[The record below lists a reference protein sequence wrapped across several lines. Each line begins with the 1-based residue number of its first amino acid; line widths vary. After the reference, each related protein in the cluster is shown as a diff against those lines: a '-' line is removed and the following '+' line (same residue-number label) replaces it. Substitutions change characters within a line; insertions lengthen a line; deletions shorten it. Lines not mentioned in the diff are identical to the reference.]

1 MTNDERPPNVTGN
14 EWRVTSGVTPTARH
28 PTHGTRHTARFS
40 ILNSQFFILF
50 VLGCGAALLYILLQM
65 RFPLAVLYSCPRT
78 NLDKLTRVEATPAQL
93 PLRFYDCPNYPLDN
107 LTRPDIPTGIA
118 LLSGTLLLFGGYA
131 LGALALRRPTTP
143 STWLRAG
150 DDRRTRTKNQEQKAG
165 NEDTT
170 DYGLRTTDRSR
181 NTQHATYRLSK
192 WLHTLALVG
201 FPLLF
206 LALLLRVYPATSV
219 DLYDYLFRGRM
230 LARYSANTFI
240 HVPQDFAVDPLFEY
254 AAWRRAVTAYGP
266 LWEGL
271 SWATARL
278 TGERPDAAVMSA
290 PFISPGLG
298 TVFSGYT
305 PAALAELLRLM
316 LAFKALAA
324 VGFLLCGAAIW
335 GALGRIAPERRRLGL
350 YLWLWNPLALWES
363 AGAGHNDAWMALFI
377 VLAVWAFSSPRTN
390 PSPSSVVT
398 SQLQNTTDNGLR
410 TTDYK
415 RSFISSIMAFLA
427 LTAGGLI
434 KFLSLFLGP
443 VFLGAALRRLP
454 DWRARGRLVL
464 AAGLACLAFAA
475 LAYAPFWA
483 GWATFRNFG
492 DRAALFT
499 ATWLATLRAGL
510 MARGVGQS
518 LAQQITTAIGLWLLL
533 GGTGWAAWRAW
544 RAPERLAAHALWLL
558 LWFLFVCNTWFQPW
572 YLFWPLAL
580 AVLQPWRRR
589 MLLAVVLLC
598 CTAMLGCYVAWSFLR
613 PQLGWD
619 VGSARWNALLCV
631 LIYAPPLLALGS
643 SARSGGLLAGRIG
656 WPAMRR
662 GRLRETYPES

>member
-1 MTNDERPPNVTGN
+1 MTTDDRRIPLSAAKEPMTDYDVDMEGHSKAAGWGLGSR
-14 EWRVTSGVTPTARH
+14 SGTLWVV
-28 PTHGTRHTARFS
+28 
-40 ILNSQFFILF
+40 LFI
-50 VLGCGAALLYILLQM
+50 LGCGAALLYILLQM
-65 RFPLAVLYSCPRT
+65 RFPLAVLYDCPRT
-78 NLDKLTRVEATPAQL
+78 NLDKLTRVEATPPQL

-107 LTRPDIPTGIA
+107 LTRPHIPTGLA
-118 LLSGTLLLFGGYA
+118 LLAGTLLLFGGYA
-131 LGALALRRPTTP
+131 LGALALRPPTTDHRPPITP
-143 STWLRAG
+143 STRLRAG
-150 DDRRTRTKNQEQKAG
+150 DHRSNTR
-165 NEDTT
+165 
-170 DYGLRTTDRSR
+170 
-181 NTQHATYRLSK
+181 HATHRLGR
-192 WLHTLALVG
+192 WLTTLALVG

-230 LARYSANTFI
+230 LARYSANTFV
-240 HVPQDFAVDPLFEY
+240 HVPQDFYTDALFDY

-271 SWATARL
+271 SWLTARL
-278 TGERPDAAVMSA
+278 AGERPGAPMMSA

-316 LAFKALAA
+316 LAFKGLAA
-324 VGFLLCGAAIW
+324 LGFLLCGAAIW
-335 GALGRIAPERRRLGL
+335 GALGRIAPERRQLGL

-377 VLAVWAFSSPRTN
+377 VLAVWAFSKPRTEN
-390 PSPSSVVT
+390 REPRTEYENKEQRIKNKRLRITQHLFLNLTSSPT
-398 SQLQNTTDNGLR
+398 HPFT
-410 TTDYK
+410 
-415 RSFISSIMAFLA
+415 RSLVAFLA

-443 VFLGAALRRLP
+443 LFLGAALRRLP
-454 DWRARGRLVL
+454 GWRARVQLVL
-464 AAGLACLAFAA
+464 VAGLACLAFAA

-483 GWATFRNFG
+483 GWATFRNIG
-492 DRAALFT
+492 DRVALFT
-499 ATWLATLRAGL
+499 ATWLATLKSAL
-510 MARGVGQS
+510 VARGVGQG
-518 LAQQITTAIGLWLLL
+518 LAQQIATTIGLWLLL

-544 RAPERLAAHALWLL
+544 RAPERIAAHALWLF

-580 AVLQPWRRR
+580 AALQPWRTRT
-589 MLLAVVLLC
+589 LVAVGLLC

-619 VGSARWNALLCV
+619 VESARWNALLCV
-631 LIYAPPLLALGS
+631 LIYVPPLLALGAG
-643 SARSGGLLAGRIG
+643 ARSRGLLAGGTKR
-656 WPAMRR
+656 PTV
-662 GRLRETYPES
+662 GRAQLPETYSES